1 MPPFSPALL
10 LALAVAA
17 VVGLFLLRLV
27 ETVYVEGQLRIHLF
41 RRQGPVATFDLRDT
55 LMLLLLSVVM
65 GWAVAAAVE
74 RAAWV
79 TNSDGRL
86 VPAMAI
92 ATILG
97 WALAIG
103 RFPRPFSLLAAV
115 VAVLAPLVLLS
126 PTPLTG
132 GGAPSIASL
141 QKWLADLPAQPGL
154 GLLIGLI
161 LLMLLSGLWTSWWV
175 FRRHNGLAA
184 LLPTGSILAVEI
196 INDSNALL
204 YFFSIVWIAAAACI
218 LLRLNFVA
226 LKERWRARRLP
237 RASDTGWTF
246 GEVGIEAV
254 GALLLASFLLIPP
267 LTSTD
272 ISGFLVPGTLSA
284 DPLHPFGLGAG
295 GGHAVIGSIGYSE
308 TVRPGS
314 QLRAKS
320 QTVMIVS
327 GDSPTYYPY
336 WRGIALAGWDGI
348 SWYQLPSTPEVPVR
362 ERPRIGAR
370 EAVPRDDLPTDPGRL
385 ETMRDSFRMLVPLDQ
400 TANSV
405 FSAGEVVTV
414 DDQPT
419 TVRGISTSST
429 SGGGALFDT
438 VDRIRFIGN
447 LRPPYTYTVT
457 QATPKVDATTL
468 RHAGLDY
475 PGWLLPYQTLYEG
488 GRIAS
493 GYATTR
499 DSEIRALAEGI
510 VRAAGATNPYDQA
523 KAIEAWFQ
531 AKGRFTYTLTP
542 PASPAGVRPL
552 DYFLFTSR
560 KGFCQDFSTAM
571 NVMLRLLSVPSR
583 QVSGFGQGVFD
594 EKTHRFLVN
603 SLDAHSWVEVYFPG
617 YGWIPFEPTPDG
629 VNLPVNRPNTA
640 AELNAPPVNAVV
652 PSVRP
657 RTNLPDA
664 PISQGGGGG
673 GTFSGVTES
682 LLIAAGIALL
692 LLLLAAAA
700 AVRWLFTVSDLPR
713 IWRRLQFLADRLQVP
728 RGEGDTPEEFGQRL
742 AGSLPDLDRELRS
755 LARLYTRGSFRR
767 GGLDPAEAAQVGES
781 WSRVRQRYPGLV
793 ARAWRDALL
802 SGQVVRAAGGE
813 GSRSPQRG
821 ERR

>member
-10 LALAVAA
+10 LAVGVAGL
-17 VVGLFLLRLV
+17 VGIFALRLV
-27 ETVYVEGQLRIHLF
+27 EPVYEDGRLALRVL
-41 RRQGPVATFDLRDT
+41 RRRRAVVSFDLRDT
-55 LMLLLLSVVM
+55 WLLLGLAVVM

-79 TNSDGRL
+79 TASDGRL

-92 ATILG
+92 ATVLG
-97 WALAIG
+97 WMLAVG
-103 RFPRPFSLLAAV
+103 RLPRVVSLAVAAATVIVPLA
-115 VAVLAPLVLLS
+115 LLS
-126 PTPLTG
+126 PSPLTS
-132 GGAPSIASL
+132 GATLSVAAL
-141 QKWLADLPAQPGL
+141 DKWLTELPSESGL
-154 GLLIGLI
+154 ALLIGLI

-175 FRRHNGLAA
+175 FRRRNGLVA

-204 YFFSIVWIAAAACI
+204 YFFSIVWMASAACI

-246 GEVGIEAV
+246 GEVGVEAV

-272 ISGFLVPGTLSA
+272 ISGFLVPGSLSA

-295 GGHAVIGSIGYSE
+295 GGHAVVGSIGYSE

-314 QLRAKS
+314 QLKAKS
-320 QTVMIVS
+320 QTVMVVT

-348 SWYQLPSTPEVPVR
+348 SWYQLPSTPDLPVR
-362 ERPRIGAR
+362 ERPRIAAR
-370 EAVPRDDLPTDPGRL
+370 QAVPRDDLPFDPGRL

-414 DDQPT
+414 EDQPT

-429 SGGGALFDT
+429 AAGGVLFDT
-438 VDRIRFIGN
+438 VDRIRLIGN
-447 LRPPYTYTVT
+447 LRPPYGYTVT

-468 RHAGLDY
+468 RQAGGDY
-475 PGWLLPYQTLYEG
+475 PGWLSPYQTLYEG

-499 DSEIRALAEGI
+499 DGDIRALAQEI
-510 VRAAGATNPYDQA
+510 VRSAGAVNPYDEA
-523 KAIEAWFQ
+523 KAIEAWFL

-542 PASPAGVRPL
+542 PAAPAGVRPL
-552 DYFLFTSR
+552 DYFLFSSK
-560 KGFCQDFSTAM
+560 KGFCQDFSSAM
-571 NVMLRLLSVPSR
+571 NVMLRLIGVPSR
-583 QVSGFGQGVFD
+583 QMSGFGQGVFD

-603 SLDAHSWVEVYFPG
+603 SLDAHSWVEVFFPG

-629 VNLPVNRPNTA
+629 INLPVNRPNTA
-640 AELNAPPVNAVV
+640 AELSSPAVTTV
-652 PSVRP
+652 LPSARP
-657 RTNLPDA
+657 RQNLSDA
-664 PISQGGGGG
+664 PLPQGGGAS
-673 GTFSGVTES
+673 GTFNRVAEP
-682 LLIAAGIALL
+682 LLIAGAILL
-692 LLLLAAAA
+692 LLLVLGLAA
-700 AVRWLFTVSDLPR
+700 AVRWLFMVRDLPR
-713 IWRRLQFLADRLQVP
+713 IWRRLHFLADRLNVP
-728 RGEGDTPEEFGQRL
+728 RHRGDTPEEFGIRL
-742 AGSLPDLDRELRS
+742 AGSVPQLDRELRS
-755 LARLYTRGSFRR
+755 LARLYTRGSFKR
-767 GGLDPAEAAQVGES
+767 GGLDAAETAEARES
-781 WSRVRQRYPGLV
+781 WARVRLNYAGLV

-802 SGQVVRAAGGE
+802 SGQVMKASGGE
-813 GSRSPQRG
+813 RSGSRG
-821 ERR
+821 RRARR

>member
-1 MPPFSPALL
+1 LPPFSPALL
-10 LALAVAA
+10 LAVGVAGL
-17 VVGLFLLRLV
+17 VGIFALRLV
-27 ETVYVEGQLRIHLF
+27 EPVYEDGRLALRVL
-41 RRQGPVATFDLRDT
+41 RRRRAVVSFDLRDT
-55 LMLLLLSVVM
+55 WLLLGLAVVM

-79 TNSDGRL
+79 TASDGRL

-92 ATILG
+92 ATVLG
-97 WALAIG
+97 WMLAVS
-103 RFPRPFSLLAAV
+103 RLPRVVSLAVAAATVIVPLA
-115 VAVLAPLVLLS
+115 LLS
-126 PTPLTG
+126 PSPLTS
-132 GGAPSIASL
+132 GATLSVAAL
-141 QKWLADLPAQPGL
+141 DKWLTELPSESGL
-154 GLLIGLI
+154 ALLIGLI

-175 FRRHNGLAA
+175 FRRRNGLVA

-204 YFFSIVWIAAAACI
+204 YFFSIVWMASAACI

-246 GEVGIEAV
+246 GEVGVEAV

-272 ISGFLVPGTLSA
+272 ISGFLVPGSLSA

-295 GGHAVIGSIGYSE
+295 GGHAVVGSIGYSE

-314 QLRAKS
+314 QLKAKS
-320 QTVMIVS
+320 QTVMVVT

-348 SWYQLPSTPEVPVR
+348 SWYQLPSTPDLPVR
-362 ERPRIGAR
+362 ERPRIAAR
-370 EAVPRDDLPTDPGRL
+370 QAVPRDDLPFDPGRL

-414 DDQPT
+414 EDQPT

-429 SGGGALFDT
+429 AAGGVLFDT
-438 VDRIRFIGN
+438 VDRIRLIGN
-447 LRPPYTYTVT
+447 LRPPYGYTVT

-468 RHAGLDY
+468 RQAGGDY
-475 PGWLLPYQTLYEG
+475 PGWLSPYQTLYEG

-499 DSEIRALAEGI
+499 DGDIRALAQEI
-510 VRAAGATNPYDQA
+510 VRSAGAVNPYDEA
-523 KAIEAWFQ
+523 KAIEAWFL

-542 PASPAGVRPL
+542 PAAPAGVRPL
-552 DYFLFTSR
+552 DYFLFSSK
-560 KGFCQDFSTAM
+560 KGFCQDFSSAM
-571 NVMLRLLSVPSR
+571 NVMLRLIGVPSR
-583 QVSGFGQGVFD
+583 QMSGFGQGVFD

-603 SLDAHSWVEVYFPG
+603 SLDAHSWVEVFFPG

-629 VNLPVNRPNTA
+629 INLPVNRPNTA
-640 AELNAPPVNAVV
+640 AELSSPAVTTV
-652 PSVRP
+652 LPSARP
-657 RTNLPDA
+657 RQNLSDA
-664 PISQGGGGG
+664 PLPQGGGAS
-673 GTFSGVTES
+673 GTFNRVAEP
-682 LLIAAGIALL
+682 LLIAGAILL
-692 LLLLAAAA
+692 LLLVLGLAA
-700 AVRWLFTVSDLPR
+700 AVRWLFMVRDLPR
-713 IWRRLQFLADRLQVP
+713 IWRRLHFLADRLNVP
-728 RGEGDTPEEFGQRL
+728 RHRGDTPEEFGIRL
-742 AGSLPDLDRELRS
+742 AGSVPQLDRELRS
-755 LARLYTRGSFRR
+755 LARLYTRGSFKR
-767 GGLDPAEAAQVGES
+767 GGLDAAETAEARES
-781 WSRVRQRYPGLV
+781 WARVRLNYAGLV

-802 SGQVVRAAGGE
+802 SGQVMKASGGE
-813 GSRSPQRG
+813 RSGSRG
-821 ERR
+821 RRARR